1 MKPIVSKMGKYL
13 VTTYIIEVE
22 GVLAQSF
29 VAFLAVAQ
37 LTYVADDISTL
48 QIVPCQKKQS
58 L

>member
-1 MKPIVSKMGKYL
+1 MGKYL